1 MERLEF
7 QLLPYFLPTVLGGWW
22 QRDGEQSAAF
32 TGEGEPGLFPQW
44 LMWGG
49 LCSFFER
56 FHLKPQSGALWWPRG
71 VGQREGR
78 EAQEGGD
85 LCISMAHP
93 HCWTAETSITL
104 QKLKNSKNKSIL
116 KKEKKSDVGLI
127 WHFPL
132 VFFSLFLTY
141 SVMTWRE
148 DRRKFTL
155 SITRRKELSNI
166 PKRNTPETA
175 G

>member
-104 QKLKNSKNKSIL
+104 QKLKKKKSINF
-116 KKEKKSDVGLI
+116 KKRKKKRCGANLTFSSC
-127 WHFPL
+127 
-132 VFFSLFLTY
+132 VFFSFFDLFCNDLA
-141 SVMTWRE
+141 
-148 DRRKFTL
+148 RRQEK
-155 SITRRKELSNI
+155 IHPEHHKE
-166 PKRNTPETA
+166 KRTVKHS
-175 G
+175 